1 MKKASVI
8 GLALVAIALM
18 GCQPQGEIAPAPA
31 EPVKS
36 TAAPAAGGT
45 GQAQP
50 STTTV
55 PPEMQNESAN
65 PDSANSGLQQLPSG
79 NSGGY

>member
-1 MKKASVI
+1 MKTIAAVALAISVVFI
-8 GLALVAIALM
+8 V
-18 GCQPQGEIAPAPA
+18 GCQPKGEIAPAPA

-36 TAAPAAGGT
+36 TAAPASGAA
-45 GQAQP
+45 GQASA

-65 PDSANSGLQQLPSG
+65 PESANSGLQQLPSG